1 MPWQKPGNDYMAGHL
16 GIDLG
21 TTFSLAA
28 FLNDRNVPELIPD
41 ARYHEEFITPSVIHV
56 EGNHV
61 LVGHTAERVL
71 HARPNLPVT
80 RHAKLAMGTDDV
92 LFEDRKGQSWLPQ
105 SISSA
110 ILKKLRHDATV
121 RLGHEPDSAT
131 IAVPANFTSRQRLA
145 TRIAGLQAGFET
157 VDLIDEPVA
166 AAAAYG
172 LQNPGSDQ
180 TIFVFDL
187 GGGTFDATVIHNAS
201 DGIHV
206 LSTAGSKQI
215 GGKFFDEAIA
225 QDLETHYQEVTG
237 KQQLSPATKETFRK
251 FAIEAKCNLSMAKQ
265 YRLHKDLLLDQE
277 VHSMLYTYHHLSRV
291 LYPMLQ
297 KTIDLSEQCIKEAG
311 LEWSQIDKVLLTG
324 GSSQLPAV
332 TEKLMQAS
340 GLSTE
345 SFSIFQPSDAIAF
358 GAALVGN
365 SDKNESY
372 QLKQQISAYE
382 LGILT
387 VNPETGMKAVEV
399 LMPRNCSLPF
409 SCKRRF
415 YYLSDKED
423 FLDVFLVQRREE
435 SDDSEQ
441 NLHFR
446 VLRNQNSD
454 SSVEFT
460 ILCNRDGLV
469 EIRNEMNQQI
479 GAFNVGDSD
488 AVQLK
493 GDQLTNIKMDI
504 I

>member
-1 MPWQKPGNDYMAGHL
+1 MRHL

-21 TTFSLAA
+21 TTFSLVA

-80 RHAKLAMGTDDV
+80 RHAKLVMGTDDV

-105 SISSA
+105 FISSA

-187 GGGTFDATVIHNAS
+187 GGGTFDATVIHNAP

-215 GGKFFDEAIA
+215 GGKFFDEAIT
-225 QDLETHYQEVTG
+225 QDLETHYQTVTG

-251 FAIEAKCNLSMAKQ
+251 FAIEAKCNLNMAKQ
-265 YRLHKDLLLDQE
+265 YRLHKDLLLDKE

-297 KTIDLSEQCIKEAG
+297 KTIDLSLQCIKEAG
-311 LEWSQIDKVLLTG
+311 LEWNQIDKVLLTG
-324 GSSQLPAV
+324 GSSQLPSV

-340 GLSTE
+340 GLSSE
-345 SFSIFQPSDAIAF
+345 NFSIFKPTDAIAF
-358 GAALVGN
+358 GAALIGN
-365 SDKNESY
+365 ASKNKAY
-372 QLKQQISAYE
+372 QLKQQISPYE
-382 LGILT
+382 LGLLT
-387 VNPETGMKAVEV
+387 VNPATKEKEIEV
-399 LMPRNCSLPF
+399 LIPRNSVLPF
-409 SCKRRF
+409 TCTRRF
-415 YYLSDKED
+415 YYPSNDAK
-423 FLDVFLVQRREE
+423 FLDIFLIQRRDEV
-435 SDDSEQ
+435 DKNEQ
-441 NLHFR
+441 NLKFR
-446 VLRNQNSD
+446 ITRKQEQNKNNA
-454 SSVEFT
+454 VEFNIT
-460 ILCNRDGLV
+460 CSRDGLI
-469 EIRNEMNQQI
+469 EIRDENGAQI
-479 GAFNVGDSD
+479 GIVDTND
-488 AVQLK
+488 ASNAHMMNNLFTSNASLK
-493 GDQLTNIKMDI
+493 LL
-504 I
+504 